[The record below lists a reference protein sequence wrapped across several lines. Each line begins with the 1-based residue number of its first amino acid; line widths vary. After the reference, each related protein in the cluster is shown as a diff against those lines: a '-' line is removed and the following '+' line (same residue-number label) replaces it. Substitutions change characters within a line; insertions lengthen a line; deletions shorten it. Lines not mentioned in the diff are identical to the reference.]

1 MATTLSQ
8 VLAEAQEAKDTIQG
22 FLHQFE
28 VGNLLRK
35 CRAHKIKGFSVMQI
49 FIYLLGCMF
58 SPISTYM
65 SMRIG
70 TYKEDFSK
78 NTIYRFKFFSDTGI
92 FNDDFS
98 RFRGRIIDSF

>member
-8 VLAEAQEAKDTIQG
+8 MLAEAQEAKDTIQG

-28 VGNLLRK
+28 IGNLLRK
-35 CRAHKIKGFSVMQI
+35 CRAHKIKGFPVLQI

-65 SMRIG
+65 AVYAVPKR
-70 TYKEDFSK
+70 
-78 NTIYRFKFFSDTGI
+78 
-92 FNDDFS
+92 
-98 RFRGRIIDSF
+98 